1 MKKYL
6 NIIFVLILVL
16 SGLNLRSQTDTEF
29 WFVKPNITQ
38 EHTNESFKIVF
49 TTREFPAD
57 VTIEMP
63 AEPGF
68 TPVTFSIAAYTTYT
82 HNVIQPSAEFTLME
96 NSTIVDE
103 LSVIPAL
110 QDNIGNKAILVTST
124 APINAYLTQTATN
137 NSDIYALKGGNG
149 LGTEFIIPFQEHA
162 YNQHD
167 NYSERAFS
175 AIDIISFEDGT
186 VVEITPPAGKDVYRS
201 GSFRN
206 ETNPFNV
213 TINRGE
219 VYTLAP
225 GWDPTVERNN
235 VPNSQWWR
243 VEGPEHIGG
252 VIVKVIAGNG
262 VAVVKKDD
270 SARWGTDV
278 PDAGGDGGWD
288 IIADQW
294 VPYKGIAGEDN
305 DILGTEYIAM
315 RGGLNN
321 GWEWVYV
328 AAPENNTRIWW
339 GNAIDTTIAPV
350 NAVINRGGQVGI
362 QFDNLAFVNNYMEI
376 VSNKPLSVLH
386 VSGVG
391 KEMGGAVLPPIDKC
405 TGSTSVSFARDIN
418 WPLYINIMA
427 RAGHEGAFLV
437 DGVARPDIIDPLS
450 FVPVGTSGD
459 WVATQIYYTGAQTA
473 DFDAG
478 DVHTISNTE
487 DVFHIGLINGNST
500 GGCRFG
506 YFSDFNELR
515 VSANTIQG
523 DGVQPSST
531 IRACKG
537 DTVQL
542 YASGGSIFSWWPS
555 TNLSSTTISN
565 PLAVVDDFRTYYV
578 EVSGACDNKDTATVT
593 IEMADQP
600 DAVFFAEKAQGCAPL
615 ELEFRNLSTDVNQ
628 IYWDFNYTGIG
639 GVLDRDTTKY
649 HPSVITDVD
658 SIFTHTFFNTSFE
671 PVDSPEIY
679 YVQLKVK
686 STKCIDTVN
695 TTITVYPQI
704 TADFTLADLN
714 DTLSCNPAIV
724 DFQGSIL
731 SINEDFYKWSFG
743 DGALSADPNPTHEY
757 NNIHTDFDTS
767 YTAQLVVR
775 SDWFCRD
782 TAYMD
787 FTVYPYLEGGFT
799 IDEDQGCSPFNVL
812 ITNISAGADTIFLDY
827 GDGTDTVM
835 TSFNNITHF
844 YQNNDGVDEVDTNI
858 IVMRVKND
866 EGCEFIDR
874 DTIIVYPEITA
885 NYAIDGNSYI
895 ACNSRDVIFDNLS
908 NYGTHLASEFIWT
921 FGDGTN
927 SNSTA
932 TPINHLYENN
942 SIGDMT
948 YNLKLR
954 AESAYGCWDDTS
966 NVINI
971 YKALADFYVD
981 TIDGCS
987 PVLVNVVNNSVGTG
1001 INTWNWDYGDGS
1013 PIVNLENPP
1022 TYIYNN
1028 NGFVIDTNKLML
1040 EVIHSNG
1047 LCSSKDSV
1055 IMKIY
1060 PEINIDA
1067 ITPLNQTIC
1076 DSTVLDF
1083 TSTISNASLPNVSY
1097 SWNFGDGASSLVED
1111 PSHLYRNQSSATQV
1125 TYNVS
1130 LDVETEMG
1138 CSDNVNTSVF
1148 VGNFVNSAFSID
1160 VSEGCSPVNVT
1171 ITNNSKGGEYR
1182 WYWNSALAAGAE
1194 NYTSNDSIEV
1204 FSHQYIN
1211 NTGVDQTFYLTLVSE
1226 NLDGCTDT
1234 LTREI
1239 LVHSSVMAEFVS
1251 LSGVADCTPF
1261 MVNFDNQTDPG
1272 SDAETFTWDFDDG
1285 VTGNTTKASPD
1296 ISHEFVNNLTT
1307 DRIYTVMLS
1316 AESPYGCVHDTTL
1329 DITVYSKV
1337 VADFSITD
1345 SEGCPAFNTT
1355 IINTSTGNAANTYEW
1370 LVDNAAVGGSPT
1382 DKSNF
1387 DHTYDNVDHLN
1398 KKYYQV
1404 KLTAENPHAC
1414 TSVHID
1420 TVTVFED
1427 VTAAFN
1433 MDIDQGCNPLSVVFS
1448 DASLVP
1454 ALTKYNWTFGDG
1466 ATSGSANTSNI
1477 FYNPSRISDLTYD
1490 IELIVQSPEYCY
1502 DTIYDQVTVFHKPLS
1517 KFFID
1522 QTSSCPDLDVNLNN
1536 NESKGFDS
1544 FEWRFGDGNTNT
1556 TNTSLP
1562 YTYPNTL
1569 IDTVQ
1574 NYLLEHWV
1582 GTVNGCTDSSSL
1594 TLNVFPSV
1602 IADFTISDADGCSP
1616 HVATF
1621 DASVSSKPA
1630 QYFTWDFDDGSAS
1643 NDITPTHRFDNTW
1656 TTDRVYKVFLKARSE
1671 YDCEDTISKF
1681 VTVYAQPIAEFDVN
1695 PIVQKF
1701 PESQVNIDNKSN
1713 SGNWNYLWTFGDS
1726 QTSTLKEPNFHV
1738 YDHWGEYQ
1746 IDLSTSSTTSDCSDD
1761 ANRIITI
1768 LPPEVNADFDMS
1780 DSIGCE
1786 PLEVE
1791 FTAKSSV
1798 YAEDYSYEWDFG
1810 DGEEYDGA
1818 NPVHTFNAGSYNI
1831 KLTATSN
1838 EGAGEDYEYK
1848 TVRVYSNPKANF
1860 EVLPN
1865 VSMLDVATKKARVE
1879 FYNLSECNDTAGCS
1893 YVWSFG
1899 DGESSI
1905 SRDVTHQYIELGKY
1919 DIELKVESEHG
1930 CKDSLLMVEEVEIIG
1945 AGEIEFPNA
1954 FTPHV
1959 TPGTNDIFRP
1969 VSEGV
1974 IEYELWIY
1982 NRWGELIFTTKDLN
1996 AGWDGTLNG
2005 EKAKPDVYVWKAKG
2019 KFTNGRAFEIAGDV
2033 TLIR

>member
-6 NIIFVLILVL
+6 NIILVLILVL

-38 EHTNESFKIVF
+38 NHTNETFKIVF

-68 TPVTFSIAAYTTYT
+68 TTVSFSIAAFTTYT
-82 HNVIQPSAEFTLME
+82 HTVVQPSAVFTLME

-103 LSVIPAL
+103 LSVLPGF

-124 APINAYLTQTATN
+124 APINAYLTQTANN
-137 NSDIYALKGGNG
+137 NSDIYALKGNNG
-149 LGTEFIIPFQEHA
+149 IGTEFIIPFQEHGF
-162 YNQHD
+162 NQND
-167 NYSERAFS
+167 SYSERAFS

-201 GSFRN
+201 GLLPN
-206 ETNPFNV
+206 ETNPFTV
-213 TINRGE
+213 TIDKGE

-225 GWDPTVERNN
+225 GWDPTVTRSNTA
-235 VPNSQWWR
+235 NSGWWR
-243 VEGPEHIGG
+243 VEGFEHLGG
-252 VIVKVIAGNG
+252 VIVKVLVGNG

-270 SARWGTDV
+270 SVRQGLDV
-278 PDAGGDGGWD
+278 GASAGGWD
-288 IIADQW
+288 EIGDQW
-294 VPYKGIAGEDN
+294 VPYKGVVGENN
-305 DILGTEYIAM
+305 DILGTEYVAM

-339 GNAIDTTIAPV
+339 GNGIDTIATPV
-350 NAVINRGGQVGI
+350 PNVTINRGQQQGI
-362 QFDNLAFVNNYMEI
+362 QFNNGAFTNNYMEI
-376 VSNKPLSVLH
+376 ISNKPLSVLH

-391 KEMGGAVLPPIDKC
+391 QEMGGAVLPPIDKC

-437 DGVARPDIIDPLS
+437 DGVVRNDIINPAA
-450 FVPVGTSGD
+450 FVPVGSSGD
-459 WVATQIYYTGAQTA
+459 WVATQITYALNDFSDFAVGA
-473 DFDAG
+473 
-478 DVHTISNTE
+478 VHTISNTE
-487 DVFHIGLINGNST
+487 DVFHIGLINGNSS

-542 YASGGSIFSWWPS
+542 YASGGSIFKWWPS

-565 PLAVVDDFRTYYV
+565 PKALVEDFQTYFV

-593 IEMADQP
+593 IEMAQQP
-600 DAVFFAEKAQGCAPL
+600 DAVLFAEKAQGCAPL
-615 ELEFRNLSTDVNQ
+615 QLEFRNLSTDVNQ
-628 IYWDFNYTGIG
+628 IYLDYNYTGIAG
-639 GVLDRDTTKY
+639 TLDRDTLKF

-658 SIFTHTFFNTSFE
+658 SVFSHTFFNTSFE

-679 YVQLKVK
+679 HVQLKVK
-686 STKCIDTVN
+686 STKCVDTIN

-704 TADFTLADLN
+704 TADFTLTDLD

-724 DFQGSIL
+724 DFQASAL

-757 NNIHTDFDTS
+757 NNILLDDDTA

-782 TAYMD
+782 TTTMD
-787 FTVYPYLEGGFT
+787 FVVHPYLEGGFT
-799 IDEDQGCSPFNVL
+799 IDEDQDCSPFNVL
-812 ITNISAGADTIFLDY
+812 ITDISAGADTIFLDF

-835 TSFNNITHF
+835 TSFNFINHL
-844 YQNNDGVDEVDTNI
+844 YENNDGVDEVDTNI

-874 DTIIVYPEITA
+874 DTIIVYPEVHA
-885 NYAIDGNSYI
+885 NYTIDGNSYI
-895 ACNSRDVIFDNLS
+895 GCNSRDVQFDNLS

-932 TPINHLYENN
+932 TPINHSYIN
-942 SIGDMT
+942 SSVGDFSGT
-948 YNLKLR
+948 IKLR
-954 AESAYGCWDDTS
+954 AESIYGCWDDTTHQ
-966 NVINI
+966 IDI

-981 TIDGCS
+981 TTDGCS
-987 PVLVNVVNNSVGTG
+987 PVLVNVINNSVGTG
-1001 INTWNWDYGDGS
+1001 IDTWTWEYGDGNS
-1013 PIVNLENPP
+1013 SNLENPP
-1022 TYIYNN
+1022 TYIYSN
-1028 NGFVIDTNKLML
+1028 NGFATAFYDLVL
-1040 EVIHSNG
+1040 EVEHSNG
-1047 LCSSKDSV
+1047 LCTSTDTVNMS
-1055 IMKIY
+1055 IY
-1060 PEINIDA
+1060 PEVNIVA

-1083 TSTISNASLPNVSY
+1083 TSTISNAALPIVNY
-1097 SWNFGDGASSLVED
+1097 DWNFGDGASSSLKD
-1111 PSHLYRNQSSATQV
+1111 PSHLYRNLGSASQV
-1125 TYNVS
+1125 TYNIS
-1130 LDVETEMG
+1130 LDVETDKG
-1138 CSDNVNTSVF
+1138 CSDNINTSVF
-1148 VGNFVNSAFSID
+1148 VGNFVNAAFSINK
-1160 VSEGCSPVNVT
+1160 SEGCSPVNVQ

-1182 WYWNSALAAGAE
+1182 WYWDSATAAGAE
-1194 NYTSNDSIEV
+1194 DQNSTDSIEV
-1204 FSHQYIN
+1204 FSHQFVN
-1211 NTGVDQTFYLTLVSE
+1211 NSGVDKTFYLTLVVE
-1226 NLDGCTDT
+1226 NADGCTDT

-1239 LVHSSVMAEFVS
+1239 LVHSSVTAEFVS
-1251 LSGVADCTPF
+1251 LSGLADCTPF
-1261 MVNFDNQTDPG
+1261 TVNFDNQTDPT
-1272 SDAETFTWDFDDG
+1272 SDAETFTWNFDDG
-1285 VTGNTTKASPD
+1285 ITGNTTKLSPD
-1296 ISHEFVNNLTT
+1296 IAHTFENNQIFNEL
-1307 DRIYTVMLS
+1307 YTVRLY
-1316 AESPYGCVHDTTL
+1316 AESPHGCVHDTTL

-1345 SEGCPAFNTT
+1345 SEGCPPFNTT
-1355 IINTSTGNAANTYEW
+1355 IINTSTGNGANSYEW
-1370 LVDNAAVGGSPT
+1370 LVNNAAVASPV

-1387 DHTYDNVDHLN
+1387 NHTYDNANHLAIE
-1398 KKYYQV
+1398 KYEI
-1404 KLTAENPHAC
+1404 KLTAENPEGC
-1414 TSVHID
+1414 PSVHID
-1420 TVTVFED
+1420 TVSVYEF
-1427 VTAAFN
+1427 VNAAFN
-1433 MDIDQGCNPLSVVFS
+1433 MDVDQGCNPLSVVFS

-1454 ALTKYNWTFGDG
+1454 ALTKYNWDFGDG
-1466 ATSGSANTSNI
+1466 ATSGSANTANV
-1477 FYNPSRISDLTYD
+1477 FYNPSRISDLVYD
-1490 IELIVQSPEYCY
+1490 IELIIQSPNYCY
-1502 DTIYDQVTVFHKPLS
+1502 DTISDQVTVFHKPLS

-1522 QTSSCPDLDVNLNN
+1522 QTSSCPDLEANMNN
-1536 NESKGFDS
+1536 NESKGYDS

-1556 TNTSLP
+1556 VNTSLS

-1574 NYLLEHWV
+1574 NYILEHWV
-1582 GTVNGCTDSSSL
+1582 GTVHGCTDSSSL

-1602 IADFTISDADGCSP
+1602 IADFNISDADGCSP

-1630 QYFTWDFDDGSAS
+1630 QYFTWDFDDGGAS
-1643 NDITPTHRFDNTW
+1643 NDISPTHRFDNTW
-1656 TTDRVYKVFLKARSE
+1656 TTDRVYKIFLKAYSE

-1681 VTVYAQPIAEFDVN
+1681 ITVYAQPIAEFDAN
-1695 PIVQKF
+1695 PIVQKY

-1713 SGNWNYLWTFGDS
+1713 SGNWNYLWTFGDTE
-1726 QTSTLKEPNFHV
+1726 TSTLKEPNFHV

-1746 IDLSTSSTTSDCSDD
+1746 IDLVTSSPTSVCTDN
-1761 ANRIITI
+1761 ANRIVTI
-1768 LPPEVNADFDMS
+1768 LPPEVNADFDMDVS
-1780 DSIGCE
+1780 VGCE
-1786 PLEVE
+1786 PLEVQ

-1810 DGEEYDGA
+1810 DGEEYTGV
-1818 NPVHTFNAGSYNI
+1818 NPVHIFTAGSYNI
-1831 KLTATSN
+1831 KLTAISN

-1848 TVRVYSNPKANF
+1848 TVKVYSNPKASF

-1865 VSMLDVATKKARVE
+1865 VSMIDAATKQARVE

-1893 YVWSFG
+1893 YLWSFG
-1899 DGESSI
+1899 DGETSI
-1905 SRDVTHQYIELGKY
+1905 SRDVTHQYVDLGKY
-1919 DIELKVESEHG
+1919 DIELKVTSAHG
-1930 CKDSLLMVEEVEIIG
+1930 CKDSLKLVEEVEIIG

-1959 TPGTNDIFRP
+1959 TLGTNDVFRP

-1974 IEYELWIY
+1974 IQYELWIY
-1982 NRWGELIFTTKDLN
+1982 NRWGELIFTTKDLS
-1996 AGWDGTLNG
+1996 AGWDGTING
-2005 EKAKPDVYVWKAKG
+2005 DMAKPDVYVWKAKG
-2019 KFTNGRAFEIAGDV
+2019 KFTNGQAFEIAGDV